1 MTEERPVRSA
11 GIVRRTCRRLGLDRN
26 PMRRREDRLQSGVGM
41 LLTLLFLVVVPLVGI
56 GIGGRVYETESRV
69 VESRMAELRRVDATV
84 VEVGKA
90 PLYAP
95 ITPARVSWVDGAGVT
110 RVEDYRSSTLVKP
123 GATVSIWL
131 DRDGRVVE
139 PPSETRALSR
149 AVLLSS
155 AVAGAVLV
163 CFVTGYYLL
172 RASLDRRRARLWE
185 TEWATV
191 GLTWGGRG
199 AV

>member
-1 MTEERPVRSA
+1 MTRERPVGSA
-11 GIVRRTCRRLGLDRN
+11 GIVRRTCRRMGLDRN
-26 PMRRREDRLQSGVGM
+26 PMRRREDRLQSGVGL
-41 LLTLLFLVVVPLVGI
+41 LLTLLFLVVVPVVAIVL
-56 GIGGRVYETESRV
+56 GGRVYETETRAT
-69 VESRMAELRRVDATV
+69 ESRIAELHRVDATV

-95 ITPARVSWVDGAGVT
+95 ITPARVSWVDGQGAT
-110 RVEDYRSSTLVKP
+110 HVEDYRSSAMVKP
-123 GATVSIWL
+123 GATVSVWL
-131 DRDGRVVE
+131 DKGGRVVE

-149 AVLLSS
+149 AVLVS
-155 AVAGAVLV
+155 GAVSCAILM
-163 CFVTGYYLL
+163 CFATGYYLL
-172 RASLDRRRARLWE
+172 SASLDRRRARRWE

>member
-1 MTEERPVRSA
+1 MTAERSAGSA
-11 GIVRRTCRRLGLDRN
+11 GIVRRTCRRMGLDRN
-26 PMRRREDRLQSGVGM
+26 PMRRREDRLQSAVGM
-41 LLTLLFLVVVPLVGI
+41 LLTLLFLVVVPLVAI
-56 GIGGRVYETESRV
+56 GIGGRVYDTESRV
-69 VESRMAELRRVDATV
+69 VESRIAELHRVDATV

-95 ITPARVSWVDGAGVT
+95 ITPARVSWVDGDGVT
-110 RVEDYRSSTLVKP
+110 HLDDYRSSALVKP

-131 DRDGRVVE
+131 DRGGRVVE

-149 AVLLSS
+149 AVLMSG
-155 AVAGAVLV
+155 AVACTVLV
-163 CFVTGYYLL
+163 CFTSAYYLL
-172 RASLDRRRARLWE
+172 RFGLDRRRVRRWE

-199 AV
+199 TA